1 MTILQAS
8 DKIALI
14 YKEARITFRELL
26 EKARQFSRVC
36 KATPGDRWI
45 IFSENRL
52 EWIYAFYGCWEAKMI
67 PVPVDAA
74 STPEEVAYILQDCR
88 PSAVFCSE
96 ANAEKIHAALKLA
109 EVQTQ
114 IAIFEQMELPEVDL
128 MADSIAEP
136 APSEIAVIVYTSGTT
151 GSPKGVMLTFENI
164 WANLHSVSAEV
175 PIYRP
180 DDRVMVLL
188 PLHHV
193 LPLQGT
199 MVMPLTIGA
208 TIVFA
213 PSLVAADI
221 LGTLAEHKI
230 TLFLG
235 VPRLF
240 VLLRDGLM
248 SKIRQNK
255 LARMLFFLC
264 ARINS
269 LAFSRLV
276 FGSVQ
281 RRFGGALRYLPC
293 GGAALDQDVIKDF
306 RTLGF
311 EVLLGYGLSETAPMV
326 SFTHPGTGGRKGAA
340 GQIIPCNEVRS
351 IEGEIVVRGKNVM
364 RGYFERPEE
373 TAAVLREG
381 WFYTGD
387 LGHVDADGY
396 IFITGRRKEIIVLP
410 SGKNINPEEVERKL
424 LQYADFVSEAA
435 VLASGDALQ
444 ALILPNVQAM
454 QAQGIINLEEAIR
467 SEVIRKYNQGTSSYK
482 RILKC
487 TLISESLPRT
497 RLGKLKRH
505 ELASLAADTRRLKAE
520 PAMPEPNLEEY
531 RVIKEFLRGQSG
543 LEIKPDDHFELDLSL
558 DSLGKVSFQ
567 VFLSGTFALEVE
579 EQTLLDYPTP
589 RKLAEYMHGLATTV
603 SAGKHFKWGE
613 LLREK
618 VSLKLPRS
626 WVTFHWLNLCSS
638 LCLRSLFQLR
648 ADAVENVPE
657 GACILA
663 PNHQSY
669 LDGFFIMAFLKK
681 KILRDTFFYAKAD
694 HLRHWWQRFMASR
707 HNIIVMDI
715 NKDLKLSLQKRADV
729 LKKNK
734 KVIIFPEGT
743 RTLDGTL
750 GDFKHTFAILGQ
762 ELNVPI
768 VPIAVDGAYKVLP
781 RGKVFPRL
789 FQKVTISFLQPI
801 YPTSSDSYSSLSDK
815 VFQALTSELQKT
827 K

>member
-1 MTILQAS
+1 MTILEAS
-8 DKIALI
+8 DKTALI
-14 YKEARITFRELL
+14 FKEIRVTFRELL
-26 EKARQFSRVC
+26 GKAVQFSQ
-36 KATPGDRWI
+36 ASNAAPGDRVVI
-45 IFSENRL
+45 ISENRP
-52 EWIYAFYGCWEAKMI
+52 EWVYAFYSCWNSQAI

-74 STPEEVAYILQDCR
+74 STQEEVAYILQDCR
-88 PSAVFCSE
+88 PTTLFCSE
-96 ANAEKIHAALKLA
+96 ANLEKARAAAQLA
-109 EVQTQ
+109 GGETRILV
-114 IAIFEQMELPEVDL
+114 FEQMQAEAPAPA
-128 MADSIAEP
+128 ADSIAEP
-136 APSEIAVIVYTSGTT
+136 APSAVAVIVYTSGTT
-151 GSPKGVMLTFENI
+151 GSPKGVMLTYENI

-175 PIYRP
+175 PIYRS

-221 LGTLAEHKI
+221 LSTLSEHKV

-248 SKIRQNK
+248 SKIRQSK
-255 LARMLFFLC
+255 LASLLFFLC
-264 ARINS
+264 ARVNS

-276 FGSVQ
+276 FGAVQ
-281 RRFGGALRYLPC
+281 RRFGGAIRYMPC
-293 GGAALDQDVIKDF
+293 GGAALDASVIKDF

-311 EVLLGYGLSETAPMV
+311 EILLGYGLTETAPMV
-326 SFTHPGTGGRKGAA
+326 SFTHPGKGRKGAA
-340 GQIIPCNEVRS
+340 GQIIPCNEVRCVD
-351 IEGEIVVRGKNVM
+351 GEITVRGKNVM
-364 RGYFERPEE
+364 LGYFERPEE
-373 TAAVLREG
+373 TAAVLRDG

-410 SGKNINPEEVERKL
+410 SGKNINPEEVEQKL
-424 LQYADFVSEAA
+424 LKYADFVSEVA

-444 ALILPNVQAM
+444 ALILPNIKAM
-454 QAQGIINLEEAIR
+454 QARGFVNLEETIR
-467 SEVIRKYNQGTSSYK
+467 AEVIRKYNQEASSYK

-487 TLISESLPRT
+487 TLVQESLPRT

-505 ELASLAADTRRLKAE
+505 ELPALAMNVRRTKTEESA
-520 PAMPEPNLEEY
+520 PEPDLEEY
-531 RVIKEFLRGQSG
+531 RVIKEFLHGQTG
-543 LEIKPDDHFELDLSL
+543 LDINPDDHFELDLSL

-567 VFLSGTFALEVE
+567 VFLSGTFALEVQ

-603 SAGKHFKWGE
+603 SADKHFKWGE

-638 LCLRSLFQLR
+638 FFLHCLFRLR
-648 ADAVENVPE
+648 ANNVENVPK

-669 LDGFFIMAFLKK
+669 LDGLFIMAFLKK
-681 KILRDTFFYAKAD
+681 KILKDTFFYAKAE
-694 HLRHWWQRFMASR
+694 HVRHWWQRFMASR

-715 NKDLKLSLQKRADV
+715 NKDLKLSLQKLADV

-743 RTLDGTL
+743 RTLDGSL
-750 GDFKHTFAILGQ
+750 GDFKHTFAILGR
-762 ELNVPI
+762 ELDVPI
-768 VPIAVDGAYKVLP
+768 VPVAVDGAFKALP
-781 RGKVFPRL
+781 RGKFFPRF
-789 FQKVTISFLQPI
+789 FQKVNISFLEPI
-801 YPTSSDSYSSLSDK
+801 YPAQNDSYSSLSDK
-815 VFQALTSELQKT
+815 VFQALSSKLEKSHP
-827 K
+827 

>member
-1 MTILQAS
+1 MTILQTS
-8 DKIALI
+8 DKVALI
-14 YKEARITFRELL
+14 YKDERITFRDLL
-26 EKARQFSRVC
+26 R
-36 KATPGDRWI
+36 KATQFGQASTAQAGERCVI
-45 IFSENRL
+45 ISENRL
-52 EWIYAFYGCWEAKMI
+52 EWVYAFYGCWRSKAI

-74 STPEEVAYILQDCR
+74 STPEEIAYILKDCR
-88 PSAVFCSE
+88 PATLFCSE
-96 ANAEKIHAALKLA
+96 ANFEKSQSALA
-109 EVQTQ
+109 QAGVQTQ
-114 IAIFEQMELPEVDL
+114 ILVFEKMQFPEE
-128 MADSIAEP
+128 APAAESIAEP
-136 APSEIAVIVYTSGTT
+136 AASDVAVIVYTSGTT

-175 PIYRP
+175 PIYCS

-221 LGTLAEHKI
+221 LSTLADHKV
-230 TLFLG
+230 TLFVG

-240 VLLRDGLM
+240 ILLRDGLM

-255 LARMLFFLC
+255 VASMLFFLC
-264 ARINS
+264 ARVNS

-276 FGSVQ
+276 FGAVQ
-281 RRFGGALRYLPC
+281 RRFGGAIRYMPC
-293 GGAALDQDVIKDF
+293 GGAALDPAVIKDF

-311 EVLLGYGLSETAPMV
+311 EILLGYGLTETAPMV
-326 SFTHPGTGGRKGAA
+326 SFTHPGGGRKGAA
-340 GQIIPCNEVRS
+340 GQIIPCNEVRCVD
-351 IEGEIVVRGKNVM
+351 GEIAVRGKNVM
-364 RGYFERPEE
+364 KGYFERPEE
-373 TAAVLREG
+373 TAAVLRDG

-387 LGHVDADGY
+387 LGHVDEDGY

-410 SGKNINPEEVERKL
+410 SGKNINPEEVEQKL
-424 LQYADFVSEAA
+424 LKYADFISEVA

-444 ALILPNVQAM
+444 ALILPNIKAM
-454 QAQGIINLEEAIR
+454 QTRGIINLEESIR
-467 SEVIRKYNQGTSSYK
+467 SDVVSKYNQGASSYK

-487 TLISESLPRT
+487 TLIPESLPRT

-505 ELASLAADTRRLKAE
+505 ELQALAENTRRTKA
-520 PAMPEPNLEEY
+520 AAAPEPDLEEY
-531 RVIKEFLRGQSG
+531 RVIKEFLHGQSG
-543 LEIKPDDHFELDLSL
+543 LDIHPDDHFELDLSL

-567 VFLSGTFALEVE
+567 VFLSGTFALDVK

-589 RKLAEYMHGLATTV
+589 RKLAEHMHELAATV
-603 SAGKHFKWGE
+603 SSDKHFKWGE

-618 VSLKLPRS
+618 VSVKLPKS

-638 LCLRSLFQLR
+638 FFLRCFFRLHG
-648 ADAVENVPE
+648 DHVDNVPE

-669 LDGFFIMAFLKK
+669 LDGLFIMAFLKK
-681 KILRDTFFYAKAD
+681 KILKDTFFYAKSE
-694 HLRHWWQRFMASR
+694 HVRHWWQRFMASR
-707 HNIIVMDI
+707 HNVIVMDV
-715 NKDLKLSLQKRADV
+715 NKDLKLSLQKLADV

-743 RTLDGTL
+743 RTLDGNL
-750 GDFKHTFAILGQ
+750 GDFKHTFAILGR
-762 ELNVPI
+762 ELEVPI
-768 VPIAVDGAYKVLP
+768 VPVAVDGAYKVLP
-781 RGKVFPRL
+781 RGRKFPHFFKKV
-789 FQKVTISFLQPI
+789 KISFLPPI
-801 YPTSSDSYSSLSDK
+801 YPENSDSYSSLSNK
-815 VFQALTSELQKT
+815 VYQALANKLENKQ
-827 K
+827 